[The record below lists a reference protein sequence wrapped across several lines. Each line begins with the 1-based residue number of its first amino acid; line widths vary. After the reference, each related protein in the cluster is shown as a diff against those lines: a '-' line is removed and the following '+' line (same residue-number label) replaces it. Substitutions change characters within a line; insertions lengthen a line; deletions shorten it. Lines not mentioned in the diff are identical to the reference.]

1 MQKRCFVCME
11 PIKESFPCP
20 HCGFDGNLTDSIGEL
35 KAGTLLKDRYYI
47 GKIFSKNS
55 CSTVY
60 IGYDAELKT
69 RVFVRRFTG
78 EKLRGCTTLGKED
91 LIERFLSYSKSL
103 ATVNLCSILPRTV
116 DIFELD
122 SAGYCVTE
130 FFEGESLKGIIGS
143 GIKISTGNAFKIT
156 DELLNGIKIMHHCR
170 IIFGGISPESLYILK
185 NGEVKLFGLGSPFF
199 DFIEDIDTKVEFLN
213 PSYAA
218 PELFEEGGKRG
229 GFCDVYSVGAILYRI
244 LTDTIPPISFLRR
257 GGDGLTNIRKINKN
271 VKKDT
276 EIALLNALNWQIEKR
291 TKTAEGFL
299 RELSLKGVKRK
310 LSPAIIW
317 ADVLG
322 RLQRCFDRLS
332 QKIQKKSK
340 NEEDQKTSKDKKT
353 ANLLWLWI
361 TLPTV
366 LLVLVIVI
374 LIILFHGNKG
384 ENNSSFSGERE
395 QSWYY
400 GSGIETADT
409 NSGGYFF
416 GNGHKDKNSSKV
428 KNPNSSFKVDFNS
441 SNRENSSNAQQSS
454 NKTSS
459 TIDQNKVECPD
470 LIGFTLD
477 YAKRTLENAELKL
490 GKITY
495 KDSSDHLP
503 DYVMEQ
509 SVPIGTVINKGSVVD
524 IVVCK
529 KSETSEENAV
539 LPDVKGKNMFIAAQT
554 LKSEG
559 FKNVE
564 YVFVSSSAPDGTVTD
579 VSVNGSVTYNS
590 TVTLSVSGKKA
601 TVYNYY
607 GKTVLEIKSIS
618 PNIVFEVKT
627 EEGAHIP
634 ENAYSEYKVISQS
647 ISAGTVGYEGMTVS
661 LTVSTLK

>member
-55 CSTVY
+55 SSTVY
-60 IGYDAELKT
+60 IGYDEELKT
-69 RVFVRRFTG
+69 KVFVRRFTG
-78 EKLRGCTTLGKED
+78 EKLRGCTTLGKEE

-185 NGEVKLFGLGSPFF
+185 NGEVKLFGLGSPFY

-218 PELFEEGGKRG
+218 PEIFEEGGKRG
-229 GFCDVYSVGAILYRI
+229 SFCDIYSVGAILYRI
-244 LTDTIPPISFLRR
+244 LTDTIPPISFLRK
-257 GGDGLTNIRKINKN
+257 GGDGLTNIRKSNKNINKC
-271 VKKDT
+271 T

-291 TKTAEGFL
+291 TQTVEGFL
-299 RELSLKGVKRK
+299 RELSLKNVKRK
-310 LSPAIIW
+310 LSPAIIY
-317 ADVLG
+317 ANVLG
-322 RLQRCFDRLS
+322 AFQRFFDILS
-332 QKIQKKSK
+332 QKFQKEVNAEKES
-340 NEEDQKTSKDKKT
+340 TTPKDKKP

-361 TLPTV
+361 SIPSL
-366 LLVLVIVI
+366 LLVSVI
-374 LIILFHGNKG
+374 LILIVLFPGNNG
-384 ENNSSFSGERE
+384 ENNSSLSGESE

-416 GNGHKDKNSSKV
+416 GNGDKNTSFPGQNQNSSHTSSLNNENKINSSDKNDKNSSYT
-428 KNPNSSFKVDFNS
+428 
-441 SNRENSSNAQQSS
+441 
-454 NKTSS
+454 TSPL
-459 TIDQNKVECPD
+459 DENKVECPD
-470 LIGFTLD
+470 LIGFTLS
-477 YAKRTLENAELKL
+477 YAKNTLENAGLKL

-495 KDSSDHLP
+495 KSSTDYLP
-503 DYVMEQ
+503 GYVMEQ
-509 SVPIGTVINKGSVVD
+509 SIPVGALIDKGRTVD

-529 KSETSEENAV
+529 NDPSSEENV
-539 LPDVKGKNMFIAAQT
+539 TLPEVKDKNMLTAVQI
-554 LKSEG
+554 LKSAG
-559 FKNVE
+559 FKNIE
-564 YVFVSSSAPDGTVTD
+564 YVFTTSSAPVGNVIN
-579 VSVNGSVTYNS
+579 VSVEGTLTYNS
-590 TVTLSVSGKKA
+590 KITLTVSGKKA
-601 TVYNYY
+601 VVDDYY
-607 GKTVLEIKSIS
+607 GKTVTEIKNNYS
-618 PNIVFEVKT
+618 NILFEIKT
-627 EEGAHIP
+627 EDGSPIP
-634 ENAYSEYKVISQS
+634 EDAYGDYKVSSQS
-647 ISAGTVGYEGMTVS
+647 ISAGTVGYEGMTVTI
-661 LTVSTLK
+661 TVVLN